1 MLADLQEDA
10 DILFR
15 LGRIGVWFEPKFVC
29 IRGGDAQK
37 QRADERKKGNPLDH
51 LERYF
56 RYAVEGLF
64 RYDDHLI
71 SIFKPKLKGNVM
83 VCLRAA
89 GTLILFLCFVGA
101 LPSLAHEIR
110 PSIATANFVLD
121 GRFEIK
127 IQVNAEVLLA
137 GISPDHSD
145 TVNSPEAQL
154 YADLRALSAVDL
166 EQKFRAFGPHWLAGI
181 EVSFDDARSELQLDR
196 VEVPPIGDLS
206 LPRATTLYVSGQ
218 TPSGTSNFHWRY
230 DTSFGS
236 SVLRVKQVGDKKM
249 VAFWLKDGKQSD
261 AIPVTGAPERG
272 VFEVLQQYMVLG
284 FTHILPLGL
293 DHILFVLGLYLLSAH
308 IRPLL
313 IQVTSFT
320 VAHSV
325 TLGLG
330 LYGVV
335 TVSPSIVEPLIAA
348 SILFVA
354 VENLVTDRLTPWRPY
369 LVFGFGLIHGLGFAG
384 VLHEI
389 GLERDDFINGLIAF
403 NVGVEL
409 GQLAVIVIAFLA
421 TGLWFRDRPWYRN
434 RIVRPVS
441 IVIGLAG
448 AYWLV
453 ERLM

>member
-1 MLADLQEDA
+1 MGSLQ
-10 DILFR
+10 
-15 LGRIGVWFEPKFVC
+15 
-29 IRGGDAQK
+29 
-37 QRADERKKGNPLDH
+37 
-51 LERYF
+51 
-56 RYAVEGLF
+56 
-64 RYDDHLI
+64 
-71 SIFKPKLKGNVM
+71 S
-83 VCLRAA
+83 A
-89 GTLILFLCFVGA
+89 GKLILFLCVVGA
-101 LPSLAHEIR
+101 LPASAHEIR
-110 PSIATANFVLD
+110 PSIVTVNFGLD
-121 GRFEIK
+121 SRFEIK
-127 IQVNAEVLLA
+127 VKANVEVLLA

-145 TVNSPEAQL
+145 TENSPEAQL
-154 YADLRALSAVDL
+154 YDDLRALSPVDL

-181 EVSFDDARSELQLDR
+181 NVSFDDARSELQLDR
-196 VEVPPIGDLS
+196 VEVPLTGDLS
-206 LPRATTLYVSGQ
+206 LPRVTTLYVTGR
-218 TPSGTSNFHWRY
+218 TPSDTSNFRWRY
-230 DTSFGS
+230 DMAFGS
-236 SVLRVKQVGDKKM
+236 SVLRVKQAGDKKM
-249 VAFWLKDGKQSD
+249 VAFWLKDGKQSEE
-261 AIPVTGAPERG
+261 IPIIGAPERG
-272 VFEVLQQYMVLG
+272 VFEVFQQYMVLG

-293 DHILFVLGLYLLSAH
+293 DHILFVLGLYLLSVH

-354 VENLVTDRLTPWRPY
+354 VENFVTDRLTLWRPY

-389 GLERDDFINGLIAF
+389 GLERDDFVNGLVAF

-409 GQLAVIVIAFLA
+409 GQLAVIAIAFLA

-434 RIVRPVS
+434 RIVRPASV
-441 IVIGLAG
+441 VIGLAG

-453 ERLM
+453 ERLT